1 MAGLENLTAVNL
13 YKRGKTMKKF
23 NFYNA
28 YLEEM
33 NKLSARQFKKLVNA
47 LSVYAETGDFPE
59 RLSKK
64 AYGIFWQIQ
73 RVISVEKDKEILSEI
88 RRINGKKG
96 ARKRWV
102 DSR

>member
-1 MAGLENLTAVNL
+1 
-13 YKRGKTMKKF
+13 MKKF

-33 NKLSARQFKKLVNA
+33 NTLSARQFKKLVNA
-47 LSVYAETGDFPE
+47 LSVYADTGDFPDK
-59 RLSKK
+59 LSKK

-73 RVISVEKDKEILSEI
+73 RVISYERDKEVLSEI
-88 RRINGKKG
+88 RRVNGKKG

-102 DSR
+102 NSR